1 MSESNL
7 LIPLTHTFIFLDPVI
22 TPVLNIHV
30 INIETD
36 RHIILRCISFNGSL
50 PITYTFFEKD
60 IAISQPIS
68 KHVREPAEL
77 NITKNNTG
85 EGEEYRCKAKNKLP
99 DHERYSQPV
108 FINPPPGKGYL
119 SSVHRVWICFQKLQ
133 LLLCPPTSPVG
144 HLHPNAFPLGG
155 STQTLMGFLSANK
168 RKRKSLE
175 ARSGSNLAGRLPNL
189 TLLPAFIFRCA
200 GSKQSH
206 QNLDLL
212 ELPGF
217 DSFLLF
223 H

>member
-1 MSESNL
+1 MSEFNL

-30 INIETD
+30 INIKTD

-77 NITKNNTG
+77 NITKNNAR

-168 RKRKSLE
+168 RKRNSLE
-175 ARSGSNLAGRLPNL
+175 ARSGSNLAGRLPHL
-189 TLLPAFIFRCA
+189 TFLP
-200 GSKQSH
+200 
-206 QNLDLL
+206 
-212 ELPGF
+212 
-217 DSFLLF
+217 
-223 H
+223 